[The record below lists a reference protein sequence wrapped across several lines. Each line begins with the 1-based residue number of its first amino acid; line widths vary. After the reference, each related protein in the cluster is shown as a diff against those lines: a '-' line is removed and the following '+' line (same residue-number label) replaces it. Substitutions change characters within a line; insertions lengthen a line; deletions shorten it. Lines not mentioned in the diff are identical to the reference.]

1 MKKGSGTLIF
11 MKTRD
16 YVDTNEKLHEK
27 GMMIL
32 DEDTPHITD
41 WENVYVMPFSV
52 KSFPKVFSRMTASK
66 AGEYAM
72 AVCKRE
78 KWDITKDNLEACLAQ
93 LEMEF

>member
-1 MKKGSGTLIF
+1 MEKGSGTLIF

-16 YVDTNEKLHEK
+16 YVDSNEKLHEK
-27 GMMIL
+27 GMQIP

-66 AGEYAM
+66 AGEYAL

-78 KWDITKDNLEACLAQ
+78 KWDITKENLESCLAQ
-93 LEMEF
+93 LEMDF